1 MVDFNLIH
9 PLKIHDIDFTV
20 ARQIEQCPKTMMLR
34 ELVVNAIEAASRAE
48 EPSRK
53 KVEIFAK
60 QIDLTGPARKLVI
73 WNTGPGLSAGQLLHI
88 CDLAASLGKDMA
100 LEGNFGM
107 GAKVA
112 SLPSN
117 KLGMRYRSCSNG
129 TVSQVLMGNRQ
140 GIYGKIPQPVGDDFD
155 EVVDVTDQVIAEG
168 EHPMDEDWTEVVLL
182 GNRPEQDTVD
192 DPYDGDPKVDRQ
204 WIATGLYH
212 RLYRLEN
219 NVEIG
224 LGEGT
229 HPRDGRRAFRTILD
243 RRESFAGYERVDTEA
258 GINVHFY
265 FDPPYKNT
273 SHNQTVS
280 GSFASNLSTVAV
292 VYKGEM
298 YDVRKS
304 QKWKVDA
311 PMFGVPFGAKHISIH
326 IELPDDFPVRHEPYR
341 RFLQLKGGDQREVT
355 VEDFAELVYRNRP
368 QWLIEKIA
376 EFAPKSSTDTSE
388 LRKELQE
395 MLNKLRLRVES
406 PKESIFG
413 DKEVTDGG
421 SRGARPDGRGDDRS
435 SDQAQSEHPDQLI
448 FNPLGLKR
456 AAISKNIEQPPEFI
470 PLRDE
475 QEIEDHGIAGKAAVY
490 IDTTNELFVNMLY
503 QSVEDAKQDLV
514 VRYGHYEDQEL
525 VRYLATE
532 WAERIF
538 LGRIGYAVVYA
549 KAKQLNRVWAPED
562 VKRALDPVCLSLAA
576 DGWRDVI
583 SSAYHSLGRRLRS
596 VQPAGAPES
605 NPERP
610 VDGLAREGSQA

>member
-1 MVDFNLIH
+1 MVDFNQIH

-48 EPSRK
+48 DPDRRR
-53 KVEIFAK
+53 VEIMGK
-60 QIDLTGPARKLVI
+60 TVDLTGDARKLAI
-73 WNTGPGLSAGQLLHI
+73 WNTGPGLGAGDLLHI

-117 KLGMRYRSCSNG
+117 KLGMRYRSCSEG
-129 TVSQVLMGNRQ
+129 VVSQVLMGNRE
-140 GIYGKIPQPVGDDFD
+140 GVYGKIPQPVGDDFD
-155 EVVDVTDQVIAEG
+155 EVVDVTDQVLAEG
-168 EHPMDEDWTEVVLL
+168 EFGVDEDWTEVVLL
-182 GNRPEQDTVD
+182 GNHPNQDTVA
-192 DPYDGDPKVDRQ
+192 DPYDCDPEADRQ

-212 RLYRLEN
+212 RLYRLPEG
-219 NVEIG
+219 VEVG
-224 LGEGT
+224 LNEGT
-229 HPRDGRRAFRTILD
+229 HPRDGRRAFRTLLD
-243 RRESFAGYERVDTEA
+243 RKDVFGGYEAVDVES
-258 GINVHFY
+258 GIVIHFY

-273 SHNQTVS
+273 SHNQSVS
-280 GSFASNLSTVAV
+280 GSFASNLSTVAI

-311 PMFGVPFGAKHISIH
+311 PMFGIPFGAKHISVH
-326 IELPDDFPVRHEPYR
+326 IEVPDDFPVRHEPYR
-341 RFLQLKGGDQREVT
+341 RFLQLKSGDQREVT

-368 QWLIEKIA
+368 QWLIDRIN

-388 LRKELQE
+388 LRKELQQ
-395 MLNKLRLRVES
+395 MLNNLRLRVKSPRES
-406 PKESIFG
+406 LLGEQPVS
-413 DKEVTDGG
+413 DGG
-421 SRGARPDGRGDDRS
+421 ARGAQPDMGHGEASGD
-435 SDQAQSEHPDQLI
+435 QTKSEKPDELV
-448 FNPLGLKR
+448 FNPLGAKR
-456 AAISKNIEQPPEFI
+456 ATISKNMEQPPEFI

-475 QEIEDHGIAGKAAVY
+475 QDIEDHGITGKAAIYVEM
-490 IDTTNELFVNMLY
+490 TNELFVNMLY
-503 QSVEDAKQDLV
+503 PSITDTKEDLIA
-514 VRYGHYEDQEL
+514 RYGNHEDPEL

-583 SSAYHSLGRRLRS
+583 SSAYHSLGRRLRT
-596 VQPAGAPES
+596 VQTKEVES
-605 NPERP
+605 M
-610 VDGLAREGSQA
+610 DASA

>member
-1 MVDFNLIH
+1 MVDFSQIH

-34 ELVVNAIEAASRAE
+34 ELVVNAVEAASKAE
-48 EPSRK
+48 DPARRR
-53 KVEIFAK
+53 VELLGK
-60 QIDLTGPARKLVI
+60 TVDLTGSTRKLAI
-73 WNTGPGLSAGQLLHI
+73 WNAGPGMDAGDLLHI
-88 CDLAASLGKDMA
+88 CDLAASLRKDMA

-117 KLGMRYRSCSNG
+117 KLGMRYRSCCKG
-129 TVSQVLMGNRQ
+129 VVSQVLMGNR
-140 GIYGKIPQPVGDDFD
+140 GGVYGKIPQPVGDEFD
-155 EVVDVTDQVIAEG
+155 EVIDVTDQVIEEG
-168 EHPMDEDWTEVVLL
+168 EYDLADDWTEVVLL
-182 GNRPEQDTVD
+182 GNSKTQDTVA
-192 DPYDGDPKVDRQ
+192 DPFSGDPEVDRQ

-212 RLYRLEN
+212 RLYRLPEG
-219 NVEIG
+219 VEIG
-224 LGEGT
+224 LNEGT
-229 HPRDGRRAFRTILD
+229 HPRDGRRQFRTILD
-243 RRESFAGYERVDTEA
+243 RQDVFGGYEAVQLDGGVT
-258 GINVHFY
+258 IHFY

-273 SHNQTVS
+273 SHNQSVS
-280 GSFASNLSTVAV
+280 GSFASNLSTVAI

-311 PMFGVPFGAKHISIH
+311 PMFGIPFGAKHISVH
-326 IELPDDFPVRHEPYR
+326 IEIPDEFPVRNEPYR
-341 RFLQLKGGDQREVT
+341 RFLQLKSGEQREVT

-368 QWLIEKIA
+368 QWLIERIN

-388 LRKELQE
+388 LRKELQQ
-395 MLNKLRLRVES
+395 MLNNLRLRVQS
-406 PKESIFG
+406 PRETPLG
-413 DKEVTDGG
+413 DQPVSDGG
-421 SRGARPDGRGDDRS
+421 ARGAQPDGHGGDGKTEDV
-435 SDQAQSEHPDQLI
+435 DANKPDELI
-448 FNPLGLKR
+448 FNPSGAKR
-456 AAISKNIEQPPEFI
+456 ASISKNMEQPPEFI
-470 PLRDE
+470 QLRDE
-475 QEIEDHGIAGKAAVY
+475 QDIEDHGITGKAAAY

-503 QSVEDAKQDLV
+503 PSINDTKEDLT
-514 VRYGHYEDQEL
+514 VRYGNHEDPEL

-583 SSAYHSLGRRLRS
+583 SSAYHSLGRRLRTVHS
-596 VQPAGAPES
+596 KETES
-605 NPERP
+605 ME
-610 VDGLAREGSQA
+610 VLE

>member
-1 MVDFNLIH
+1 MVDFKRIH

-34 ELVVNAIEAASRAE
+34 ELVVNAIEAASKATDLFGR
-48 EPSRK
+48 
-53 KVEIFAK
+53 KVEIRGK
-60 QIDLTGPARKLVI
+60 QVELTGSARKLAI
-73 WNTGPGLSAGQLLHI
+73 WNTGPGLDSGQLLHI

-117 KLGMRYRSCSNG
+117 KLGMRYRSCRDGS
-129 TVSQVLMGNRQ
+129 VSQVLMGNRD

-155 EVVDVTDQVIAEG
+155 EVLDVTDQVKTEG
-168 EHPMDEDWTEVVLL
+168 EYSVDEDWTEVVLL
-182 GNRPEQDTVD
+182 GNRAEQDTVA
-192 DPYDGDPKVDRQ
+192 DPFDGDPEADRQ

-212 RLYRLEN
+212 RLYRLPAG
-219 NVEIG
+219 VEIG
-224 LGEGT
+224 LNEGT
-229 HPRDGRRAFRTILD
+229 HPRDGRRAFKTILD
-243 RRESFAGYERVDTEA
+243 RQEVFGGYEAVEVE
-258 GINVHFY
+258 GGVVIHFF

-273 SHNQTVS
+273 SHNQSVS
-280 GSFASNLSTVAV
+280 GSFASNLSTVAIV
-292 VYKGEM
+292 CKGEM

-311 PMFGVPFGAKHISIH
+311 PMFGIPFGAKHISVH
-326 IELPDDFPVRHEPYR
+326 IEVPDDFPVRHEPYR

-368 QWLIEKIA
+368 QWLIDRIN

-388 LRKELQE
+388 LRKELQQ
-395 MLNKLRLRVES
+395 MLNNLRLRVKS
-406 PKESIFG
+406 PKESLLG
-413 DKEVTDGG
+413 EQPVSDGG
-421 SRGARPDGRGDDRS
+421 ARGAQPDGLGGEGAKDQVS
-435 SDQAQSEHPDQLI
+435 SEKPDELI
-448 FNPLGLKR
+448 FNPLGAKR
-456 AAISKNIEQPPEFI
+456 ASISKNMEQPPDFI
-470 PLRDE
+470 QLRDE
-475 QEIEDHGIAGKAAVY
+475 QDIEDHGITGKAAVY

-503 QSVEDAKQDLV
+503 PSIGETKEDLTA
-514 VRYGHYEDQEL
+514 RYGNHEDPEL

-532 WAERIF
+532 WAEKIF

-583 SSAYHSLGRRLRS
+583 SSAYHSLGRRLRT
-596 VQPAGAPES
+596 VQPSEES
-605 NPERP
+605 SAEAM
-610 VDGLAREGSQA
+610 V

>member
-1 MVDFNLIH
+1 MVDFSQIH

-34 ELVVNAIEAASRAE
+34 ELVVNAVEAASKAE
-48 EPSRK
+48 DPARRR
-53 KVEIFAK
+53 VELLGK
-60 QIDLTGPARKLVI
+60 TVDLTGSTRKLAI
-73 WNTGPGLSAGQLLHI
+73 WNSGPGMDSGDLLHI
-88 CDLAASLGKDMA
+88 CDLAASLRKDMA

-117 KLGMRYRSCSNG
+117 KLGMRYRSCCKG
-129 TVSQVLMGNRQ
+129 VVSQVLMGNR
-140 GIYGKIPQPVGDDFD
+140 GGVYGKIPQPVGGEFD
-155 EVVDVTDQVIAEG
+155 EVIDVTDQVIEEG
-168 EHPMDEDWTEVVLL
+168 EYDLAEDWTEVVLL
-182 GNRPEQDTVD
+182 GNGKNQDTVA
-192 DPYDGDPKVDRQ
+192 DPFAGDPEVDRQ

-212 RLYRLEN
+212 RLYRLPEG
-219 NVEIG
+219 VEIG
-224 LGEGT
+224 LNEGT
-229 HPRDGRRAFRTILD
+229 HPRDGRRQFRTILD
-243 RRESFAGYERVDTEA
+243 RQDVFGGYEAVQLDGGVT
-258 GINVHFY
+258 IHFY

-273 SHNQTVS
+273 SHNQSVS
-280 GSFASNLSTVAV
+280 GSFASNLSTVAI

-311 PMFGVPFGAKHISIH
+311 PMFGIPFGAKHISVH
-326 IELPDDFPVRHEPYR
+326 IEIPDEFPVRHEPYR
-341 RFLQLKGGDQREVT
+341 RFLQLKSGEQREIT

-368 QWLIEKIA
+368 QWLIERIN

-388 LRKELQE
+388 LRKELQQ
-395 MLNKLRLRVES
+395 MLNNLRLRVQS
-406 PKESIFG
+406 PRETPLG
-413 DKEVTDGG
+413 DQPVSDGG
-421 SRGARPDGRGDDRS
+421 ARGAQPDGHGGEGETEDVNADK
-435 SDQAQSEHPDQLI
+435 PDELI
-448 FNPLGLKR
+448 FNPLGAKR
-456 AAISKNIEQPPEFI
+456 ASISKNMEQPPEFI
-470 PLRDE
+470 QLRDE
-475 QEIEDHGIAGKAAVY
+475 QDIEDHGITGKAAVY

-503 QSVEDAKQDLV
+503 PSINDAKEDLT
-514 VRYGHYEDQEL
+514 VRYGNHEDPEL

-583 SSAYHSLGRRLRS
+583 SSAYHSLGRRLRTVHS
-596 VQPAGAPES
+596 KETES
-605 NPERP
+605 ME
-610 VDGLAREGSQA
+610 VLE